1 MNSAK
6 VLLSALAGV
15 AIGIQIGVLI
25 APEKG
30 EETRKKLSKKGDD
43 YLDEINTQF
52 HKFIDGNVMPVFP
65 GTQLHEAMVAAKHI
79 QPAAETLDLLFVDFM
94 DELLENLHHGVFA
107 ALAILEIAHAYVVHH
122 LGMGLIEFA
131 QHRHIAGIA
140 IAPEKGFVVDVFFRC
155 AKSTHRWVKVIYF
168 SGLWKYQ

>member
-43 YLDEINTQF
+43 YLDEINNQF
-52 HKFIDGNVMPVFP
+52 HKFIDGITEKLDNVNKNVTNIADE
-65 GTQLHEAMVAAKHI
+65 GKSKVGDLNKEVADRIK
-79 QPAAETLDLLFVDFM
+79 
-94 DELLENLHHGVFA
+94 
-107 ALAILEIAHAYVVHH
+107 
-122 LGMGLIEFA
+122 
-131 QHRHIAGIA
+131 
-140 IAPEKGFVVDVFFRC
+140 
-155 AKSTHRWVKVIYF
+155 
-168 SGLWKYQ
+168 